1 MTEAAQEEL
10 SQPLGVILAAL
21 CFTVITANL
30 YHLDEMGLDEIGLDE
45 MGINRQFFVVICT
58 LKLVLCLLT
67 V

>member
-10 SQPLGVILAAL
+10 SQPLGVILVAL

-45 MGINRQFFVVICT
+45 MGMYMSKTQCVR
-58 LKLVLCLLT
+58 LWLSAS
-67 V
+67 